1 MNRRNVLKT
10 FSALAGL
17 AEYVRAQDRA
27 MQQAGQG
34 RGGRGG
40 RGGPSMAIPPATK
53 PIEYSGRL
61 KPGLV
66 AMTFRGELESGQMT
80 YEEVIT
86 QAAEWGLQGF
96 DLTGYYLPPLLKFP
110 PGIASQM
117 VSEMVRQTPANPS
130 SQWLASLRST
140 AYKNAVQIYTIGTP
154 VKMSH
159 ETAELRAK
167 EVAFG
172 KKWVDIADRLGAGQ
186 VRVFAGS
193 IPKGAT
199 EEQAVAWAVEVY
211 KPLLDYG
218 AEKGIYIGV
227 EDDDEL
233 TRTADQLLNIHKLA
247 GNHPYA
253 RFNICMGNF
262 RRDTYGEMAKLA
274 PRAHTTH
281 IKTTVA
287 NAEGTREPANWEK
300 AFSVLANNGFRGY
313 VSMEIETNDKPMPK
327 FAAEEI
333 RVSRMFAGMP
343 VPV

>member
-1 MNRRNVLKT
+1 MNRRNLLKT
-10 FSALAGL
+10 FSALAGF
-17 AEYVRAQDRA
+17 AEYVRAQDQGT
-27 MQQAGQG
+27 QQAGRG

-40 RGGPSMAIPPATK
+40 RGGPSMPIPPATK
-53 PIEYSGRL
+53 PVAYPGRL
-61 KPGLV
+61 KPGVV

-80 YEEVIT
+80 YEDLVRE
-86 QAAEWGLQGF
+86 AAEYGLQGL

-110 PGIASQM
+110 PGIASQV

-130 SQWLASLRST
+130 NEWLASMRST
-140 AYKNAVQIYTIGTP
+140 AYKNAVHIYTIGTP

-159 ETAELRAK
+159 ETPELRAK

-172 KKWVDIADRLGAGQ
+172 KKWIDIADRLGAGM

-218 AEKGIYIGV
+218 AEKGIFVAV

-233 TRTADQLLNIHKLA
+233 TRSADQILNIIKLA
-247 GNHPYA
+247 GNHPFA
-253 RFNICMGNF
+253 RVNIDCGNF
-262 RRDTYGEMAKLA
+262 RKDGYNDVAKCAHLA
-274 PRAHTTH
+274 HSTH
-281 IKTTVA
+281 IKTAMATPD
-287 NAEGTREPANWEK
+287 GGREAANWEK
-300 AFSVLANNGFRGY
+300 LFGILANNGFRGY

-333 RVSRMFAGMP
+333 RVARMFSGMP
-343 VPV
+343 EPV

>member
-1 MNRRNVLKT
+1 MNRRNLLKT
-10 FSALAGL
+10 FSALAGF

-27 MQQAGQG
+27 TQMAGRG
-34 RGGRGG
+34 RGGRG
-40 RGGPSMAIPPATK
+40 RGPSMPFPPATK
-53 PIEYSGRL
+53 PVDYPGRL
-61 KPGLV
+61 KPGVV

-80 YEEVIT
+80 YEDVIKE
-86 QAAEWGLQGF
+86 AAEYGLQGL
-96 DLTGYYLPPLLKFP
+96 DLTAYYVPPLLKFP

-117 VSEMVRQTPANPS
+117 VSEMVRETPANPS
-130 SQWLASLRST
+130 SQWLSTVRST

-172 KKWVDIADRLGAGQ
+172 KKWIDIADRLGAGM

-199 EEQAVAWAVEVY
+199 EQQAVAWAVEVY

-218 AEKGIYIGV
+218 AEKGIYVAV

-233 TRTADQLLNIHKLA
+233 TRSADQILNIINLA
-247 GNHPYA
+247 GNHPFA
-253 RFNICMGNF
+253 RVNIDCGNF
-262 RRDTYGEMAKLA
+262 RKDGYNDVAKCAHLA
-274 PRAHTTH
+274 HSTH
-281 IKTTVA
+281 IKTQMTDP
-287 NAEGTREPANWEK
+287 EGKRIAADWEK
-300 AFSVLANNGFRGY
+300 LFGILADKGFRGY

-333 RVSRMFAGMP
+333 RVSRMFSGMP